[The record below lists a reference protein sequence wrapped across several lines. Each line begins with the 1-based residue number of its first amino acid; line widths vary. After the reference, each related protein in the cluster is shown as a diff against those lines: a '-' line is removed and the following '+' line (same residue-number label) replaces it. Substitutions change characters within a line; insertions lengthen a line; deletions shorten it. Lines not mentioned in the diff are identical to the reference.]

1 MPRPEFPPRSGNLR
15 RWRWSLRIIEY
26 AAAVAAVVL
35 ALHYRHQANTP
46 REWVEVYAGM
56 GERREIVLPDST
68 HVWLNA
74 GTKLIYPK
82 QFNRSMRQ
90 VYLSGEMFA
99 DVRRDEDRPFIVSAD
114 RLEVKVLGT
123 QFNLKSYQEDAKS
136 EVSLVR
142 GKVSVGIK
150 ASKMNGKLTLAPGDI
165 LRFNKTNN
173 HIDFLNFD
181 PDSYANWIDNNNF
194 FFVEQTLGD
203 IVADLRRHFAVEI
216 VVTDKSLCD
225 ETYYASFV
233 NEESLDEILDA
244 LNKDRLFSVRREAE
258 VYYISPPLK

>member
-1 MPRPEFPPRSGNLR
+1 M
-15 RWRWSLRIIEY
+15 
-26 AAAVAAVVL
+26 
-35 ALHYRHQANTP
+35 
-46 REWVEVYAGM
+46 
-56 GERREIVLPDST
+56 
-68 HVWLNA
+68 
-74 GTKLIYPK
+74 K
-82 QFNRSMRQ
+82 
-90 VYLSGEMFA
+90 
-99 DVRRDEDRPFIVSAD
+99 VR
-114 RLEVKVLGT
+114 GT

>member
-1 MPRPEFPPRSGNLR
+1 M
-15 RWRWSLRIIEY
+15 
-26 AAAVAAVVL
+26 
-35 ALHYRHQANTP
+35 
-46 REWVEVYAGM
+46 EVYAGM

-194 FFVEQTLGD
+194 FFVVYDKGLMNGFFVFLFCMYDKYTDTGTAGTRLQYERQVVSELRKRGIFCFWCQRSSSWSRNT
-203 IVADLRRHFAVEI
+203 AHFEDLF
-216 VVTDKSLCD
+216 
-225 ETYYASFV
+225 
-233 NEESLDEILDA
+233 
-244 LNKDRLFSVRREAE
+244 
-258 VYYISPPLK
+258 